1 MLLKH
6 QRFRLSTRSE
16 SDAESS
22 VQHQSCV
29 LYLVKTHSIS
39 INLTPVLVLRQ
50 PMTLTLHPS
59 YFRILVPFP
68 SCKFILMF
76 VQNMMSRVQLTTD
89 LQIKVKMYLLNAKYV
104 DNVDIFI

>member
-16 SDAESS
+16 CDVDSS
-22 VQHQSCV
+22 VQHQPCV
-29 LYLVKTHSIS
+29 LYLVKTPSIS
-39 INLTPVLVLRQ
+39 INLAPVLVLRQ
-50 PMTLTLHPS
+50 FMTLTPHPS

-68 SCKFILMF
+68 PCKFILMF
-76 VQNMMSRVQLTTD
+76 VQNMMSGVQLTAN
-89 LQIKVKMYLLNAKYV
+89 LLIKVKMYVNAKYI

>member
-16 SDAESS
+16 SDVDSS

-39 INLTPVLVLRQ
+39 INLTPALVLRQ

-76 VQNMMSRVQLTTD
+76 VQNMMSRVHLTAD

>member
-16 SDAESS
+16 CDVDSS
-22 VQHQSCV
+22 VQHQPCV
-29 LYLVKTHSIS
+29 LYLVKTPSIS
-39 INLTPVLVLRQ
+39 INLAPVLVLRQ
-50 PMTLTLHPS
+50 FMTLTPHPS

-68 SCKFILMF
+68 PCKFILMF
-76 VQNMMSRVQLTTD
+76 VQNMMSGVPLTAD
-89 LQIKVKMYLLNAKYV
+89 LLIKVKMYVNAKYI

>member
-16 SDAESS
+16 CGVDSS
-22 VQHQSCV
+22 VQHQPCV
-29 LYLVKTHSIS
+29 LYLVKTPSIS
-39 INLTPVLVLRQ
+39 INLAPVLVLRQ
-50 PMTLTLHPS
+50 FMTLTPHPS

-68 SCKFILMF
+68 PCKFILMF
-76 VQNMMSRVQLTTD
+76 VQNMMSGVPLTAD
-89 LQIKVKMYLLNAKYV
+89 LLIKVKMYVNAKYI